1 MTTQPPGADPGQM
14 RERTRTCA
22 ECGTPS
28 TPGHSFCEGCGA
40 VLSWSPGER
49 AAAAADPPPAAA
61 ADDDDEPSTLPTPAV
76 RDGGSARQDAPGTP
90 GAGDRAASDD
100 RGAQGPPAPAGGIPS
115 QGAPSQGAPS
125 QGAPDYAAPHN
136 AGAATAGQVPP
147 APGPDAQAP
156 AWDPHA
162 AQDEAARAAAEAA
175 ANERARALLIPVA
188 DPERRTPGAPTVSPV
203 LPGRPE
209 AARPLVQG
217 PAAAPDGDGGYGCP
231 WCGTGNRP
239 DRHFCRRCGM
249 SMAERPEGPAR
260 LPWWRRLFRG
270 NREVPWAGDRP
281 RLRSGFGWILRWLAG
296 AAALGLIIWGAL
308 NTGTAVQAIGDHF
321 AKRAPSPPTPTAR
334 PSPSPA
340 TARRR
345 RSTSST
351 TPTGSPASRR
361 TAGVSGSRPASRT
374 RSGCSTSSSPPASP
388 SRPPTSRTPPSRT
401 VWTRTSPRRTARS
414 PSGTSTS
421 TRAAARSTSSSASD
435 RSPRSASSCVPV
447 TGSRPRSR
455 SRSRRSSS
463 SDAPAPAPPTPL
475 PETLRT
481 STDSRNSTEATR
493 SGTGWPQW

>member
-76 RDGGSARQDAPGTP
+76 RDGGSGRQNAPGTP

-100 RGAQGPPAPAGGIPS
+100 RGAQGRPAPDYASPAGGIPS
-115 QGAPSQGAPS
+115 QGAPGQGAPS
-125 QGAPDYAAPHN
+125 QGTPDYAAP
-136 AGAATAGQVPP
+136 AGAGQAPP

-156 AWDPHA
+156 RWDPHA

-188 DPERRTPGAPTVSPV
+188 DPELRTPGAPSVSPV

-308 NTGTAVQAIGDHF
+308 NTGTAIQAIGDHF
-321 AKRAPSPPTPTAR
+321 AKRAPITPDSYSA
-334 PSPSPA
+334 SKSF
-340 TARRR
+340 
-345 RSTSST
+345 
-351 TPTGSPASRR
+351 TGHSASKAFDELNN
-361 TAGVSGSRPASRT
+361 TYWEPGVSQDGRGEWLQAGFQNPVRLLDIIITPGISIQAADLAHSAQPHRLDAYVTQGNGKIVERHINLDQGSGPQHIEFRVGTVSSVRFVLRT
-374 RSGCSTSSSPPASP
+374 GYGISSKKQVAIAEVEFFGRSGSGSGSSS
-388 SRPPTSRTPPSRT
+388 
-401 VWTRTSPRRTARS
+401 
-414 PSGTSTS
+414 
-421 TRAAARSTSSSASD
+421 
-435 RSPRSASSCVPV
+435 
-447 TGSRPRSR
+447 
-455 SRSRRSSS
+455 
-463 SDAPAPAPPTPL
+463 
-475 PETLRT
+475 
-481 STDSRNSTEATR
+481 
-493 SGTGWPQW
+493 